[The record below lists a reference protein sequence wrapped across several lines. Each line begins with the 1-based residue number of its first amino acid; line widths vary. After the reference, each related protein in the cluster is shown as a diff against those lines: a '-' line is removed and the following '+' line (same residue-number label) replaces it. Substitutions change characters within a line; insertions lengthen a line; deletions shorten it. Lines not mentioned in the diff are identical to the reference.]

1 MGIAEIKWYVHTLEQ
16 VHDQKNIQEGLKK
29 KKNKTGQ
36 NIVCLQLRF
45 WEHCDSIAKKYTQ
58 THKGVSTLLAM

>member
-29 KKNKTGQ
+29 EQ
-36 NIVCLQLRF
+36 NRSVCLQLRF
-45 WEHCDSIAKKYTQ
+45 WEHCDSIAKKYSQ